1 MNLHKNANVCASRL
15 LDLGQEKIAITKE
28 NHNFTTENKKQE
40 EYEENLCYSLCTI
53 GPVFSVLFR

>member
-1 MNLHKNANVCASRL
+1 L
-15 LDLGQEKIAITKE
+15 LDLGQEKIATTKE

-40 EYEENLCYSLCTI
+40 EYEESLCYSLCTI